1 MELQR
6 PEELRLGRAEQ
17 ELAQVTALPQL
28 LAQELEEPRQ
38 LVFVPQQLQRA
49 AMLRPW
55 EVLAVVLLK
64 EARPRP

>member
-6 PEELRLGRAEQ
+6 PEGLRLGRVEQ
-17 ELAQVTALPQL
+17 ELAQVTPLPQP

-38 LVFVPQQLQRA
+38 LVFVPRQLQQA
-49 AMLRPW
+49 AMLQPW